1 MDKLTKFDRKIQKKK
16 TIDEAEEFS
25 DDEDF
30 GADGDYEVEDG
41 DYEDYAD
48 EDDDNDNIQQ
58 IDVERNEYER
68 AYAAGEIEF
77 VPDYE
82 EDD

>member
-1 MDKLTKFDRKIQKKK
+1 V
-16 TIDEAEEFS
+16 
-25 DDEDF
+25 DD
-30 GADGDYEVEDG
+30 
-41 DYEDYAD
+41 
-48 EDDDNDNIQQ
+48 DDDNDNIQQ

-82 EDD
+82 ED